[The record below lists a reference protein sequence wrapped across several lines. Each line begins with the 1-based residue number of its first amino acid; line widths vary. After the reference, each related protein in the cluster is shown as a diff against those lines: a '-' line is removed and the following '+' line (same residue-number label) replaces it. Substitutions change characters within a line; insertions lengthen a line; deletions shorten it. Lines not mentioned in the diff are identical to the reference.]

1 MPRVFKRAA
10 ARRALVEHY
19 VYLAE
24 NAGEEIADR
33 FLACAEAS
41 FTALSEHPEMGAA
54 LTLRRPELAELRKW
68 RIREFENFLIF
79 YVPRTVCP
87 SFASCTPRKTGGNC
101 LASTGRDIEPA
112 PKRRDADDGR

>member
-10 ARRALVEHY
+10 ARRDLVEHY

-24 NAGEEIADR
+24 NAGEPIADR

-41 FTALSEHPEMGAA
+41 FAALSEHPEMGAA

-79 YVPRTVCP
+79 YLPRTNGVSIVRVLYATQDWWQLFGVNGP
-87 SFASCTPRKTGGNC
+87 
-101 LASTGRDIEPA
+101 
-112 PKRRDADDGR
+112 

>member
-10 ARRALVEHY
+10 ARRDLVEHY

-24 NAGEEIADR
+24 NTDGPIADR

-41 FTALSEHPEMGAA
+41 FADLSEHPEMGAA

-79 YVPRTVCP
+79 YVPRTNGVSIVRVLYATQDWWQLFGVNGP
-87 SFASCTPRKTGGNC
+87 
-101 LASTGRDIEPA
+101 
-112 PKRRDADDGR
+112 

>member
-10 ARRALVEHY
+10 VRRDLVEHY

-24 NAGEEIADR
+24 NAGEAIADR

-41 FTALSEHPEMGAA
+41 FAALSEHPEMGAA

-68 RIREFENFLIF
+68 RIREFAYPLRIRRKRSFCGVTESRRSAAGIH
-79 YVPRTVCP
+79 PRHWREGRIEIHAACP
-87 SFASCTPRKTGGNC
+87 LR
-101 LASTGRDIEPA
+101 
-112 PKRRDADDGR
+112 

>member
-10 ARRALVEHY
+10 ARRDLVEHY

-24 NAGEEIADR
+24 NAGEPIADR

-41 FTALSEHPEMGAA
+41 FVSLSEHPERGAA
-54 LTLRRPELAELRKW
+54 LTLRRPALAELRKW

-79 YVPRTVCP
+79 YVSRTNGV
-87 SFASCTPRKTGGNC
+87 SIVRVLYATQDWWQLFGV
-101 LASTGRDIEPA
+101 
-112 PKRRDADDGR
+112 DGP

>member
-10 ARRALVEHY
+10 ARRDLVGHY
-19 VYLAE
+19 VYLTE
-24 NAGEEIADR
+24 NAGEALADR

-41 FTALSEHPEMGAA
+41 FGALSEHPEMGAA

-79 YVPRTVCP
+79 YLPRTNGV
-87 SFASCTPRKTGGNC
+87 SIVRVLYATQDWWQLFGV
-101 LASTGRDIEPA
+101 
-112 PKRRDADDGR
+112 DGP